1 MISKRLIKYFLIRL
15 VVLIIPLLILGLL
28 LMIPE
33 EGGNHGS
40 HGRADRGLGIAI
52 FGGIWLHIFA
62 LIMFFEILKSIVKKT
77 PFWKVSLILLL
88 IVIVPILRLAFL
100 MGAFS

>member
-15 VVLIIPLLILGLL
+15 AVLIIPLLILGLL

-33 EGGNHGS
+33 GNHE
-40 HGRADRGLGIAI
+40 RTDRGLGIAI
-52 FGGIWLHIFA
+52 LGGIWLHIFA

-100 MGAFS
+100 MGAFT